1 MFKAIGSKIAG
12 WFSRKPAPVAPL
24 IVHPRQS
31 VTGSGTVL
39 SSVPPSPKE
48 KANAARMTANLIKR
62 NEIGWVKFHNEL
74 STYPIFLINCH
85 SALCKDYAMC
95 VGRGGTYLKQPHHNK
110 YGTKEIPSFTVNP
123 NTYIWS
129 IADAGENCLNTFYLD
144 HAITDNIENYRKA
157 LTVSSLQDDIKEYP
171 DERYTL
177 ISNSKRASDCEYPN
191 LSATF
196 EEDPRQIE
204 LKGGVN
210 SLGVYFLKDT
220 DIVLNNKRK
229 DVSNPN
235 GYCILNDEHNGL
247 YRNKVWFLSDIIEY
261 VYSQPEFSDRKGIF
275 ILSGCTGPYRSYQSA
290 LKRDPL
296 FSRFLSLEEHLGDMD
311 AADTLIT
318 RNNLEYSNKKPVQSI
333 REIRNIKGFADFI
346 IKDAPLR
353 KSPIEVDPNAA
364 AGVNNATARIH
375 ALANAAEPSAASSVP
390 YAASRID
397 DD

>member
-24 IVHPRQS
+24 IVHSRQS
-31 VTGSGTVL
+31 VTGSG
-39 SSVPPSPKE
+39 SVPLSLKE
-48 KANAARMTANLIKR
+48 KAEVTHITANLIKR
-62 NEIGWVKFHNEL
+62 NERSWIQFHTEL

-110 YGTKEIPSFTVNP
+110 YGAKEIPSFTVSP

-157 LTVSSLQDDIKEYP
+157 LTVTSLQDDIKQYP
-171 DERYTL
+171 DERFTL
-177 ISNSKRASDCEYPN
+177 ISSSKRASDCEYPN

-196 EEDPRQIE
+196 EQDPRQIE
-204 LKGGVN
+204 INGGIN
-210 SLGVYFLKDT
+210 SLGVYCLKDT
-220 DIVLNNKRK
+220 DIVLDNKRTN
-229 DVSNPN
+229 VSNPN

-261 VYSQPEFSDRKGIF
+261 VYSQPEFSGRKGIF
-275 ILSGCTGPYRSYQSA
+275 ILSGCAGPYRSYQTA
-290 LKRDPL
+290 LKRNPF

-318 RNNLEYSNKKPVQSI
+318 RNSLEYSNKKPVQSI
-333 REIRNIKGFADFI
+333 SEIRNIKGFADFI

-353 KSPIEVDPNAA
+353 KSPVEVDPNAA
-364 AGVNNATARIH
+364 AGVINATARIH
-375 ALANAAEPSAASSVP
+375 ALANAAEPPAASSVP

-397 DD
+397 DDYEQ